1 MMPIKVNRSKD
12 SHFMSMRPVS
22 EWPNT
27 IQEGYCS
34 NQTIAVTKQIVCGNL
49 LAFHNSGD
57 IVYMYQTKSKSK
69 GK

>member
-1 MMPIKVNRSKD
+1 
-12 SHFMSMRPVS
+12 MRPVS

-34 NQTIAVTKQIVCGNL
+34 NQTVAVTKQIVCGNL
-49 LAFHNSGD
+49 LAFRNSGD
-57 IVYMYQTKSKSK
+57 IDYMFQTKSKSK